1 MNDLKSF
8 LRPFFIVALL
18 IPLAIQCTS
27 GGRGGPRPNI
37 LIVLVDDMG
46 YGHLGVHYEEYTAG
60 NVNQDLLKR
69 SATRNDAYS
78 LDMSLEATRSSMP
91 TLTKLAAGG
100 VNFLDSHSGHSLC
113 APSRAALLT
122 ARYPQ
127 QMGIYNNGD
136 MNSHGVPED
145 VLMLPELFQQNGYST
160 AMIGKWHVARYDRN
174 RRGFAYDGQHPNDRG
189 FDYYFGFNH
198 SGTPYYDSEILYRN
212 KEKAEAEGYTTD
224 QFTREAGEFIRKNAD
239 NPFFV
244 YLAYNCPHGPLNRYA
259 PEEYDKLYKDLPRV
273 LRIWNSY
280 MFAVDEGIRRILETL
295 EETGDLD
302 NTLIFFL
309 SDNGASG
316 STPLPANG
324 YYRGHKGSLYMGGTR
339 SGMVAWWPGVIP
351 GGSVCDKMVSSM
363 DVLPTCLDAAGIKIP
378 KGLSIKGKSLLPLLR
393 GRSSKA
399 VHETLVWA
407 NRNSLNWSYPGSL
420 VKTRDV
426 PAAWTIKNEQWVL
439 HYFAGEKKYYLYDAV
454 NDVGEKK
461 NLAIENPETV
471 EAMKKEYA
479 AWFATVRPP
488 VSWDKEVWLGLKPA
502 ESLSPEEAETL
513 DIKNRLLMEKI
524 RRKAGK

>member
-1 MNDLKSF
+1 MNNLKSF
-8 LRPFFIVALL
+8 LRTFFLVIL
-18 IPLAIQCTS
+18 IAPLSIQCAS
-27 GGRGGPRPNI
+27 GKKPGLRPNI
-37 LIVLVDDMG
+37 LIILVDDMG

-69 SATRNDAYS
+69 SATRKDGYS
-78 LDMSLEATRSSMP
+78 LEMAVEATRSSMP
-91 TLTKLAAGG
+91 TLVKLAAGG
-100 VNFLDSHSGHSLC
+100 VSFLDSHVGHSLC

-127 QMGIYNNGD
+127 QMGIYNNMD
-136 MNSHGVPED
+136 MNNHGVPED
-145 VLMLPELFQQNGYST
+145 VLMLPELFRQNGYST
-160 AMIGKWHVARYDRN
+160 AMIGKWHVARYDKN

-198 SGTPYYDSEILYRN
+198 SETPYYNSEILYRN

-224 QFTREAGEFIRKNAD
+224 QFTREAREFIKKNAD

-259 PEEYDKLYKDLPRV
+259 PEEYDKHYKDLPDV

-295 EETGDLD
+295 EKTGDLD

-339 SGMVAWWPGVIP
+339 SGMVAWWQGVIP

-378 KGLSIKGKSLLPLLR
+378 KGESIQGESMLPLLM
-393 GRSSKA
+393 GKSDEA

-407 NRNSLNWSYPGSL
+407 NRNSLNWSYPGAA

-426 PAAWTIKNEQWVL
+426 PAAWTIKNKRWVL

-454 NDVGEKK
+454 NDVGEK
-461 NLAIENPETV
+461 NDLAGENPEIV
-471 EAMKKEYA
+471 DEMKKEYA

-488 VSWDKEVWLGLKPA
+488 MSWDKEVWLGLKPA
-502 ESLSPEEAETL
+502 ESLSPEEEVIL
-513 DIKNRLLMEKI
+513 DSKNRLLMKKI
-524 RRKAGK
+524 RRKVGK